1 MGDVTVEG
9 VISGLLKT
17 QKLFQNGKSVLPGSV
32 DLKQK
37 SGICVDI
44 ISGVAVIKKE
54 PPEWGSLSTIF
65 FIFLRYLLFAY
76 DYLMFSSIDD

>member
-17 QKLFQNGKSVLPGSV
+17 QKLFQNGKSVLPGRG
-32 DLKQK
+32 DLQHE

-44 ISGVAVIKKE
+44 ICGVAV
-54 PPEWGSLSTIF
+54 S
-65 FIFLRYLLFAY
+65 YLIIILIW
-76 DYLMFSSIDD
+76 L